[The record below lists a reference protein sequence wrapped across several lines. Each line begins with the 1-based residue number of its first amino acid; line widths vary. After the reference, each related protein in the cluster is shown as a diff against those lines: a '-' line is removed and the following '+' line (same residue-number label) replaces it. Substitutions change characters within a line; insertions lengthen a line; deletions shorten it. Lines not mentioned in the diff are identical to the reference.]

1 MINFDNF
8 LQDLSSLELSGTVFG
23 NSGLGNIPEDQMP
36 KVVASVNSGL
46 RLLYTKLLLKE
57 SFLIVAPLPLT
68 TIYPLHSRYAISNT
82 VSNVPMDERFIED
95 TPETPFID
103 DLIKVTNVWSTDGV
117 KYPLNDLGQPG
128 GMFTPSP
135 NVFQLPQPM
144 EDIKFSLSYQ
154 AAHPRVTL
162 DTISLEIPQLVE
174 DPLRLYVA
182 HKLLS
187 GMGTADATV
196 KSQEHLAMFNMIL
209 KEYENADAFGLS
221 AHTTLHKFNL
231 RGFC

>member
-8 LQDLSSLELSGTVFG
+8 LHELSSLELSGTVFG
-23 NSGLGNIPEDQMP
+23 NSGFGNIPEDHMP
-36 KVVASVNSGL
+36 KVVAAVNAGL

-57 SFLIVAPLPLT
+57 SFLILAPLPFI
-68 TIYPLHSRYAISNT
+68 TIYPLHSRFALSNPD
-82 VSNVPMDERFIED
+82 SPVPMDKRYIED
-95 TPETPFID
+95 TPEVPFQD
-103 DLIKVTNVWSTDGV
+103 DLIKITNVWSTDGV
-117 KYPLNDLGQPG
+117 KYPLNDLGRPG

-154 AAHPRVTL
+154 ASHPRVTQ

-174 DPLRLYVA
+174 DPLRSYVA
-182 HKLLS
+182 YKLHS
-187 GMGTADATV
+187 GMGTEEANLKA
-196 KSQEHLAMFNMIL
+196 QEHLKMFNTLM